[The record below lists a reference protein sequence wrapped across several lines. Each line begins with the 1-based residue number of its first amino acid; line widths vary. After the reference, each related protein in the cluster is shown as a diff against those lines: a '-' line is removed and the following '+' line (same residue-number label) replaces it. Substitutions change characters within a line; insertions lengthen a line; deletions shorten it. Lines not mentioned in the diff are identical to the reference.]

1 MTEGSERIFCMER
14 GRFAWALLRRFC
26 PWWLWVAAGVAVL
39 CILWGFIVDLRWVLA
54 GFFVLLVAVPHALAV
69 SYYNHALCRECFVNV
84 LPHAIDVD
92 GNVLTVTLYEK
103 KKPEDGAEEPPEHTE
118 PPEYTELRRERF
130 DGSCVRDWWIS
141 DGDGFIGITDKK
153 PGFIWVP
160 KDADNFVEI
169 SNFAR
174 NNKPLTIQKG

>member
-1 MTEGSERIFCMER
+1 MPSNDMTEENGKIFCMER
-14 GRFAWALLRRFC
+14 GRFARALLRRFC
-26 PWWLWVAAGVAVL
+26 PWWLWVAVGVAVL
-39 CILWGFIVDLRWVLA
+39 CMMWGFIVDLRWVLA

-84 LPHAIDVD
+84 LPHTIDVD
-92 GNVLTVTLYEK
+92 GKALVVTLYEK
-103 KKPEDGAEEPPEHTE
+103 KKPEDGADEPQ
-118 PPEYTELRRERF
+118 EYAELRRERF
-130 DGSCVRDWWIS
+130 DGNCVRDWWIS

-160 KDADNFVEI
+160 KDADNFLEI

-174 NNKPLTIQKG
+174 NNKPLTLQKE

>member
-1 MTEGSERIFCMER
+1 MPSNDMTEENGKIFCMER
-14 GRFAWALLRRFC
+14 GRFARALLRRFC
-26 PWWLWVAAGVAVL
+26 PWWLWVAVGVAVL
-39 CILWGFIVDLRWVLA
+39 CMLWGFIVDLRWVLA

-84 LPHAIDVD
+84 LPHTIEMD
-92 GNVLTVTLYEK
+92 GNTLVVTLYEK
-103 KKPEDGAEEPPEHTE
+103 KKPEEESKE

-141 DGDGFIGITDKK
+141 DGDGFIGIADKK

-160 KDADNFVEI
+160 KDADNLPEI

-174 NNKPLTIQKG
+174 NNKPLSIQKG